1 MFHFRHF
8 LNSKVFNTIFTRN
21 QSSKL
26 IKFEEKLKPAEKIKK
41 LHYENK
47 YLFGAKTKEPK
58 VQKGGAGKKKVQ
70 AIEAVVDDE
79 DTSKQH
85 DKSGEMFWLL
95 QHKPVLDFE
104 KPSKQKKVKPEKPK
118 IEISIKKKV
127 PKIKLAGDPFNHHV
141 DRPLLKNDPKL
152 ELIKSTMDISFQS
165 KLPSLAKEKAV
176 PLIERDIP
184 FDLQQLR
191 QITSFPVSIGKQKIL
206 DLFQPFDLDQSSN
219 PIPSVSK
226 VLQATMP
233 IVSRNALV
241 LWKTTKLA
249 ELGLE
254 GFNLLQQCESLNTN
268 PIKTPIN
275 LTNFPQHIWIVE
287 NSSMDVCKTTSVA

>member
-1 MFHFRHF
+1 MFHFRHI
-8 LNSKVFNTIFTRN
+8 LNSRVFNTIVTRN

-47 YLFGAKTKEPK
+47 YLFGAKAKEPK
-58 VQKGGAGKKKVQ
+58 VQKGGTGKKKVK
-70 AIEAVVDDE
+70 AVAVVVDDE
-79 DTSKQH
+79 DTAKQH

-104 KPSKQKKVKPEKPK
+104 KPSKQKKVKPEKAK
-118 IEISIKKKV
+118 SKETAFKKKV

-152 ELIKSTMDISFQS
+152 ELIKNTMDISFQS
-165 KLPSLAKEKAV
+165 KLPTLAKVKEV
-176 PLIERDIP
+176 PLIERNIP
-184 FDLQQLR
+184 FNLQQLR

-206 DLFQPFDLDQSSN
+206 DLFQPIDLDQSSY

-254 GFNLLQQCESLNTN
+254 GFNLLQQCKSLNTN
-268 PIKTPIN
+268 SIKT
-275 LTNFPQHIWIVE
+275 
-287 NSSMDVCKTTSVA
+287 